1 MLIDRRVPNL
11 PSGAERTRVPGGGAA
26 VIAIAAGDLI
36 TVIDVEGRQPCE
48 VVVADASGRVDPGLV
63 GGKICGIADGLRA
76 ILASGSDSAR
86 TVLIGLRRRNIDLGE
101 AKAVR
106 LFGGDSAAGA
116 QQEFT
121 AQGAGVLIVA
131 APGDAMAPEG
141 QDTATEI
148 EVRIARA
155 TPRSE
160 EYVLLPD
167 PLADAR
173 LDFEVPRSSA
183 RAYEVKE
190 GDYIQIVDLFGWQ
203 CSDFHCF
210 NARALQKGIERD
222 LDNTVTRTLLGRGYP
237 GPGLFAKVFD
247 QDFQPLVE
255 LVQDTCGRHDNFA
268 LACTAK
274 Y

>member
-1 MLIDRRVPNL
+1 MLIDRRIPDL
-11 PSGAERTRVPGGGAA
+11 PRGVERYRVSGGGAA
-26 VIAIAAGDLI
+26 VIAISAGDRI

-48 VVVADASGRVDPGLV
+48 VLAADATGRVDPGLI
-63 GGKICGIADGLRA
+63 GGKVSGIADGLRG
-76 ILASGSDSAR
+76 ILASGSESAR
-86 TVLIGLRRRNIDLGE
+86 AVGSGLRRRNIDLGDAE
-101 AKAVR
+101 AVR
-106 LFGGDSAAGA
+106 VFGSESVAGSRE
-116 QQEFT
+116 EFT
-121 AQGAGVLIVA
+121 AQGPGMLIVA
-131 APGDAMAPEG
+131 APGNAMAPEA
-141 QDTATEI
+141 QDTATEL
-148 EVRIARA
+148 EVRVARA
-155 TPRSE
+155 SPRSE
-160 EYVLLPD
+160 EFALLPE

-190 GDYIQIVDLFGWQ
+190 GDYIQIIDLFGRQ
-203 CSDFHCF
+203 CSDFHCL

-255 LVQDTCGRHDNFA
+255 VVQDTCGRHDNFA

-274 Y
+274 